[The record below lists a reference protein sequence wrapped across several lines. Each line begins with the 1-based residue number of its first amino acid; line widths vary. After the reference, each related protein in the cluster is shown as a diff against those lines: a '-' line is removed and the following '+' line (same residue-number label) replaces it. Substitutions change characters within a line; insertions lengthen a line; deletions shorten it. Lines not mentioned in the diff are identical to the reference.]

1 MTFTFD
7 PDKALAK
14 RPLTVANPAKAANP
28 TPQSEPISRISNIS
42 SGVVVDPTAWDYT
55 VVELQE
61 MDRLLLELAE
71 LEQWDADELHVLLDE
86 RRRMAPVNV
95 RKALAA
101 LRLAHGEAMAPWPE
115 PPARRARITLCEL
128 TSRRRELAVL
138 PGGKAEPKGQ
148 AKSLD
153 SGEKAA

>member
-1 MTFTFD
+1 MWE
-7 PDKALAK
+7 
-14 RPLTVANPAKAANP
+14 AAMSDLLEIARAAQTTPSTSPPRAP
-28 TPQSEPISRISNIS
+28 T
-42 SGVVVDPTAWDYT
+42 TWDYT

-61 MDRLLLELAE
+61 MDRLLRQLAE
-71 LEQWDADELHVLLDE
+71 LEGWSAAQLEMMLDE

-138 PGGKAEPKGQ
+138 PGGKAEPKEQ
-148 AKSLD
+148 AKTLD